1 MINIIWLVVTG
12 TMEFYDFPY
21 IYILGMSESQP
32 TFFPEGV
39 ETTNQSYIYII
50 YWYVYTVYIYNVCI
64 YIYIYT
70 YIYIYIHIYI
80 YVYVYVYI
88 YAYIYMYMICLL
100 LMDFNGTNNVL
111 FQLGHCGLL
120 QGDFKCFSGDML
132 NMWDI
137 GVYWAIHNGL
147 LMGF

>member
-1 MINIIWLVVTG
+1 M
-12 TMEFYDFPY
+12 
-21 IYILGMSESQP
+21 
-32 TFFPEGV
+32 
-39 ETTNQSYIYII
+39 
-50 YWYVYTVYIYNVCI
+50 YVYICI
-64 YIYIYT
+64 YIYIYIHT
-70 YIYIYIHIYI
+70 YT
-80 YVYVYVYI
+80 
-88 YAYIYMYMICLL
+88 YIYMYMIYLL

-111 FQLGHCGLL
+111 FQLGHWGLL